1 MNEGP
6 SVGRHLPEEVLAE
19 LASTDRTTPAAHAHL
34 ASCPQCRDRLAKTR
48 DLVQLL
54 DDLPAAVASPSALRG
69 RARAAMRRGPGSL
82 QEPAGPSAPP
92 AEAPP
97 GVPSPR
103 PRLGRWALQAA
114 AAIALF
120 LGGVATGRMATSS
133 TQEGAPARPPS
144 ARVDVSP
151 RASDPA
157 TASAADVQR
166 AGTAYVT
173 AIADVVVSAGA
184 LPPSELA
191 AAREVA
197 YAALVGATHELSAL
211 GGANPVD
218 AVLLRSA
225 RDAWLTTPSGEE
237 GE

>member
-6 SVGRHLPEEVLAE
+6 SAGRHLPEEVLAE
-19 LASTDRTTPAAHAHL
+19 LASTDRSTPAAHAHL

-54 DDLPAAVASPSALRG
+54 DDLPAAAASPSGL
-69 RARAAMRRGPGSL
+69 RARARDAMRRGPGSL
-82 QEPAGPSAPP
+82 QEREGPMAPP
-92 AEAPP
+92 ADAPP
-97 GVPSPR
+97 VLPSPR
-103 PRLGRWALQAA
+103 PRPGRWALRAA

-120 LGGVATGRMATSS
+120 LGGVATGRIATSP
-133 TQEGAPARPPS
+133 TQDGLPTRPPS
-144 ARVDVSP
+144 ARVDVPP
-151 RASDPA
+151 RASDPS

-197 YAALVGATHELSAL
+197 YAALVGATHELTAL
-211 GGANPVD
+211 GGGGPVD
-218 AVLLRSA
+218 EVLLRSA
-225 RDAWLTTPSGEE
+225 RNAWLTSPSGEE